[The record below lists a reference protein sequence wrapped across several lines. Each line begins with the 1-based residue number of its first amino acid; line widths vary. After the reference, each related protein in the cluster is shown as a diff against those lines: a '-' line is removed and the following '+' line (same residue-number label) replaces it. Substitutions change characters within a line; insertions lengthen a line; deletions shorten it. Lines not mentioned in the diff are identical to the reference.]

1 MTHVAT
7 IDEDFGGPHLT
18 STQHALGW
26 FEGGANIGRVLKY
39 GENIRDRCDGQKGA
53 LKGEN
58 SKNKQ
63 EYIKGSQQFLLVCR
77 MGHRKTVGTKG
88 SMESSRIVQC
98 TGQQDRALGGLDLSN
113 HHTSS
118 SSTLTCALCHILSSF

>member
-39 GENIRDRCDGQKGA
+39 GENIRETDVMDRRGAKG
-53 LKGEN
+53 
-58 SKNKQ
+58 
-63 EYIKGSQQFLLVCR
+63 
-77 MGHRKTVGTKG
+77 RK
-88 SMESSRIVQC
+88 
-98 TGQQDRALGGLDLSN
+98 
-113 HHTSS
+113 
-118 SSTLTCALCHILSSF
+118 